1 MGSLFPSV
9 SGFSLFGDLHANNR
23 KFAVACEE
31 GGSEAVVFHLNQD
44 SLAGGRFGGLEL
56 EEDSIRD
63 ALSILKIPV
72 GISIGDTRQL
82 LEQEWE
88 SIMSIGF
95 SFVNM
100 YAHHMPSFL
109 WRDSRIEKIV
119 SIGPGYIL
127 EQVKG
132 LSEFDDVSAVVAALT
147 PNQGV
152 GMPLTLLDITT
163 LKLISRLSIK
173 PIYVPTQRKI
183 QPQDIALL
191 KEVGCKGL
199 LITSTVYGD
208 TDQTCREQVA
218 RYRDEIA
225 RLAQVNSPQTF
236 TN

>member
-1 MGSLFPSV
+1 MGKLFPSV
-9 SGFSLFGDLHANNR
+9 SGFSLFGDLHANNSR
-23 KFAVACEE
+23 FAVACEE
-31 GGSEAVVFHLNQD
+31 GGSEAVIFHLNQD
-44 SLAGGRFGGLEL
+44 SVTGGRFGGLEL

-63 ALSILKIPV
+63 AISILKIPA

-82 LEQEWE
+82 SEQEWE
-88 SIMSIGF
+88 SIMALGF

-109 WRDSRIEKIV
+109 WRDQRIEKTV

-132 LSEFDDVSAVVAALT
+132 LAEFEQVSAVVAALT

-173 PIYVPTQRKI
+173 PIFIPTQRKI
-183 QPQDIALL
+183 QLQDLALL
-191 KEVGCKGL
+191 RDLGCKGL
-199 LITSTVYGD
+199 IITSTVYGD
-208 TDQTCREQVA
+208 NDQSCREHVSQ
-218 RYRDEIA
+218 YRDEIA
-225 RLAQVNSPQTF
+225 RLTQTNTPQTF